1 MAGKN
6 KMKNLIIILTVF
18 IVTTANTNAQWV
30 EPSAVAWN
38 SQNVYSLFT
47 DGSNIYAGTGSA
59 GVSFSTNNGN
69 SWMAV
74 NNGLTSTG
82 ISAFAKLGSN
92 IFAAGW
98 GVFVTSNNGG
108 LWSPVFNGLTDTTVN
123 ALAVS
128 GNNIFA
134 GTNGGVY
141 LSTNNGGLW
150 TAANNGFTGQIHA
163 LAVIDTNIFAGAPN
177 NGIYL
182 SSNNGGL
189 WTSVNNG
196 LTNIDVRALATSGK
210 NIFAGTSGGVFLSS
224 NNGALWTAV
233 NSGLTNLNIYAL
245 LVNGTTIFA
254 GSDSGVFYSKNMGT
268 NWYAFNKGFPPITA
282 VQAFTISGTYIFAGI
297 RLNPH
302 GVWRRP
308 FSEATS
314 VIENKNHSTSFN
326 LFPNPASD
334 IITLNF
340 ETINS
345 EDLTLN
351 IYNMTGNLV
360 KSEMLKPNKP
370 QFYIGDLSNGIYV
383 VEINSKEW
391 TKKQKL
397 IIQR

>member
-6 KMKNLIIILTVF
+6 KMKKFTIILTVL
-18 IVTTANTNAQWV
+18 IVTTLNTNAQWT

-38 SQNVYSLFT
+38 SQNVYSLIT

-59 GVSFSTNNGN
+59 GVSLSGNNGN
-69 SWMAV
+69 SWNAV

-82 ISAFAKLGSN
+82 ISSFAKVGSY
-92 IFAAGW
+92 IFAAGR
-98 GVFVTSNNGG
+98 GVFVTSSNGG

-128 GNNIFA
+128 GSNIFA
-134 GTNGGVY
+134 GTNGGVF
-141 LSTNNGGLW
+141 LSANNGALW

-189 WTSVNNG
+189 WTPVNNG

-233 NSGLTNLNIYAL
+233 NSGLNSLNIYAL
-245 LVNGTTIFA
+245 HVNGATIFA
-254 GSDSGVFYSKNMGT
+254 GTDSGVFYSKNMGT
-268 NWYAFNKGFPPITA
+268 NWYAFNNGFPANTA
-282 VQAFTISGTYIFAGI
+282 VQAFTVSGTYIFAGI
-297 RLNPH
+297 RLSPY

-314 VIENKNHSTSFN
+314 LIEENNYSTSFN
-326 LFPNPASD
+326 LYPNPADD
-334 IITLNF
+334 IVILNINN
-340 ETINS
+340 INS
-345 EDLTLN
+345 TDLTLN
-351 IYNMTGNLV
+351 IYDITGNLV
-360 KSEMLKPNKP
+360 NSEMLKTNKP
-370 QFYIGDLSNGIYV
+370 QINVGALSNGLYV
-383 VEINSKEW
+383 VEIKTTEW
-391 TKKQKL
+391 TKEQK
-397 IIQR
+397 IIIHR